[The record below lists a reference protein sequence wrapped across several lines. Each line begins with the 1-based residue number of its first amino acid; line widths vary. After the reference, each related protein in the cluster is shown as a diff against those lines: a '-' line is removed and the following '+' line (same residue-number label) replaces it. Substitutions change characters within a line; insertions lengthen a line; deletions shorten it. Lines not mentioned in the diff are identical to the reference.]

1 MVERRGR
8 VRNLTKRAPS
18 SYDNSP
24 LSPSFGNQA
33 EYRRSVWW
41 ATGLTS
47 ETSML
52 RFLLCSSSFDVC
64 FMLCFARMDFD
75 FVRRR
80 KSLAR
85 VSFEFWNSANLK
97 THDLKSWQQCSE
109 AQIALDRITSTAV
122 YAAPA
127 VRTWNTHD
135 LKSWQLGIR
144 IAVSRPYNKYCS
156 LRWEQNRSRKEFDP
170 GSFLH

>member
-8 VRNLTKRAPS
+8 VQNLTKRAPS

-85 VSFEFWNSANLK
+85 VVFRVLK
-97 THDLKSWQQCSE
+97 QCELKDARLKKLTTMLRSS
-109 AQIALDRITSTAV
+109 DR
-122 YAAPA
+122 
-127 VRTWNTHD
+127 
-135 LKSWQLGIR
+135 L
-144 IAVSRPYNKYCS
+144 RPYYKYCS
-156 LRWEQNRSRKEFDP
+156 LRGSRSANLKHARLKKLTAGDQNRRK
-170 GSFLH
+170 